1 MSTTSRYVAVLTI
14 EKDGN
19 SYILWNST
27 RLLRLALPLVKTHG
41 FTREALARSV
51 LALPPTEAH
60 SSPLSDSAVSALF
73 GDGDVAR
80 KTLIN
85 AWLRDGLMHMGHVPG
100 VARPASV
107 GAPHLEAAGTERK
120 AGLKDVLRARLEYNE
135 PVLAHLP
142 EVSNH
147 MFTSRTLLTV
157 LQAFALLASPSS
169 GLPPLD
175 PLPAFK
181 HASQVAQEACYVTGD
196 SSLQVCV
203 ALLFRS
209 FIH

>member
-1 MSTTSRYVAVLTI
+1 MSTSSRYVAVLTI
-14 EKDGN
+14 EKDAN

-41 FTREALARSV
+41 FTREALAQSV
-51 LALPPTEAH
+51 LALPSNEAH

-80 KTLIN
+80 KALIN
-85 AWLRDGLMHMGHVPG
+85 AWLKDGLMHMGKVAG
-100 VARPASV
+100 VARPVSV
-107 GAPHLEAAGTERK
+107 GAPHLAAAGTERK
-120 AGLKDVLRARLEYNE
+120 VGLKDVLRARLDYNE

-142 EVSNH
+142 EVSNY
-147 MFTSRTLLTV
+147 MFISRTLLIA

-175 PLPAFK
+175 PFPAFK

-203 ALLFRS
+203 ALLFHP

>member
-1 MSTTSRYVAVLTI
+1 M
-14 EKDGN
+14 
-19 SYILWNST
+19 
-27 RLLRLALPLVKTHG
+27 PLVKTHG

-51 LALPPTEAH
+51 LALPPNEAH
-60 SSPLSDSAVSALF
+60 SLPLSGSAVSALF

-80 KTLIN
+80 KALIN
-85 AWLRDGLMHMGHVPG
+85 AWLKDGLVHMGNVPG

-107 GAPHLEAAGTERK
+107 ESLGAPHLEAAGTERK

-147 MFTSRTLLTV
+147 MFVSRTLLTV

-169 GLPPLD
+169 GLPLLD

-196 SSLQVCV
+196 SSLQVRF
-203 ALLFRS
+203 ALLFRP
-209 FIH
+209 FVH